1 MTTVDSL
8 LQDSFNLARRSMHSL
23 STNTA
28 ITPQLSIVQCTCTS
42 PRPPSETRRMTS
54 THRHL
59 LCCECI
65 EHVTWQVYQTT
76 CSLQTACTV
85 YGMSSWATIV
95 GTEVRPHRRVHIVN
109 QKRVGSLQ
117 LLGQP
122 VTHGEPEK
130 DLNFG
135 RLISTHSCHCALD
148 VTS

>member
-1 MTTVDSL
+1 M
-8 LQDSFNLARRSMHSL
+8 
-23 STNTA
+23 
-28 ITPQLSIVQCTCTS
+28 
-42 PRPPSETRRMTS
+42 
-54 THRHL
+54 
-59 LCCECI
+59 
-65 EHVTWQVYQTT
+65 
-76 CSLQTACTV
+76 
-85 YGMSSWATIV
+85 ATIV

-135 RLISTHSCHCALD
+135 LSSQAHFNTRVDCALD